1 MKEDIEEYSTER
13 KDTLSKFREG
23 MIASLP
29 IFIGYIPVAVT
40 FGLLA
45 KSTGLTLLETF
56 LFSALVF
63 AGASQFMALQ
73 LIQGGAEPIQIIVA
87 TFIMNFRHFLM
98 SSHLSAILPAKEKPW
113 LLPFL
118 SFGITDE
125 SFAYLSTSHA
135 SKEVDFILGLEYSA
149 YVSWVGG
156 TVTGYLFGNILP
168 PILQAS
174 MGLALYTLFIALLVP
189 EAKRS
194 LSVAI
199 TAVIGGLTH
208 SCLAWLKIFSP
219 GWNIILA
226 ILIAAS
232 IGAWIIDEEEEETN
246 E

>member
-1 MKEDIEEYSTER
+1 
-13 KDTLSKFREG
+13 
-23 MIASLP
+23 
-29 IFIGYIPVAVT
+29 
-40 FGLLA
+40 
-45 KSTGLTLLETF
+45 
-56 LFSALVF
+56 
-63 AGASQFMALQ
+63 MALQ

-156 TVTGYLFGNILP
+156 TVTVIYLVIYYLLSFKP
-168 PILQAS
+168 VWDWHF
-174 MGLALYTLFIALLVP
+174 TLFFIALLVP

-194 LSVAI
+194 LS
-199 TAVIGGLTH
+199 GGNNCCNRRINAFM
-208 SCLAWLKIFSP
+208 SCLAQNFFS
-219 GWNIILA
+219 GVEYNSSHSNSRKHWSLDNR
-226 ILIAAS
+226 
-232 IGAWIIDEEEEETN
+232 
-246 E
+246 